1 MRQLVL
7 EKIVV
12 SGFPPV
18 NKRCLWLKGNTFY
31 YWYKGAWR
39 SIDSNI
45 EVNEEYIDEK
55 VSETVAQEIIT
66 ILGDAPEEM
75 DTLSEISE
83 YIAKHEE
90 EATERQSN
98 IEENR
103 TDIEVLKEQIE
114 GIDPNSGGW
123 NDVP

>member
-75 DTLSEISE
+75 DTLGEISE
-83 YIAKHEE
+83 YITKHEE

-98 IEENR
+98 IEE
-103 TDIEVLKEQIE
+103 TKADIEVLKEQIE